1 MSNHIPLVS
10 IGLPVYN
17 GEKYLRTALDALL
30 NQSFADIEIIISDN
44 ASTDGTETMCRE
56 YAARDPRIRYF
67 RTSRNRGLSWNY
79 NRVFLLSRGRYFK
92 WAACDDICAPTYLER
107 CVEVLASDPSV
118 VCCHSW
124 TMKIDPEGNPL
135 PRLPDPTDGGYF
147 KSELAGRHRPDGS
160 SPHPH
165 RRFTDVLLSSGWG
178 VRCSGL
184 IRADKLRNTALIQ
197 PYYGYE
203 KVLMGELS
211 LQGRF
216 YDIPEILFYQR
227 VHREASSSL
236 SSQKEKQ
243 RFVAPALAN
252 KRTFPR
258 LHLFAG
264 HLRAI
269 YKYPLGFRNFVLCHR
284 AILRY
289 LLQFQK
295 WKTLLRGT
303 ANQTGERALQSR
315 KVPVQ
320 KQTTPV

>member
-1 MSNHIPLVS
+1 MAKHIPRVS

-17 GEKYLRTALDALL
+17 GEKYLRTALDSLIH
-30 NQSFADIEIIISDN
+30 QTFSDFEIIISDN
-44 ASTDGTETMCRE
+44 ASTDRTESICRE
-56 YAARDPRIRYF
+56 YAARDWRIRYI
-67 RTSRNRGLSWNY
+67 RATRNRGLSWNY

-92 WAACDDICAPTYLER
+92 WAACDDICAPTFLER
-107 CVEVLASDPSV
+107 CVEVLDADPAV

-124 TMKIDPEGNPL
+124 TMKIDPNGTLL
-135 PRLPDPTDGGYF
+135 PHLPDPTDGGYF
-147 KSELAGRHRPDGS
+147 KSELANRHRPDAS

-165 RRFTDVLLSSGWG
+165 RRFRDVLLSSGWG

-184 IRADKLRNTALIQ
+184 IRADRLRKTTLIQ

-216 YDIPEILFYQR
+216 YDIPEVLFYQR
-227 VHREASSSL
+227 VHRQASSSL
-236 SSQKEKQ
+236 SSKKEKQ
-243 RFVAPALAN
+243 RLVAPALAN
-252 KRTFPR
+252 KRTYPR
-258 LHLFAG
+258 LHLLAG

-269 YKYPLGFRNFVLCHR
+269 YKYPIGFRNFILCHG

-295 WKTLLRGT
+295 WTTLLPENARSSGART
-303 ANQTGERALQSR
+303 MPHRWRPAQRR
-315 KVPVQ
+315 K
-320 KQTTPV
+320 TPA